1 MPLGVEPPEFVP
13 IGFYS
18 DVNAAF
24 EEALVIL
31 AMGLAC
37 QVEDDPAGGY
47 ALFADP
53 AEAERIHAELACYQ
67 QEQSAPLPVVVTLKD
82 YPAGSVLTALW
93 IVALCWSFR
102 MQETMPG
109 WVAGGVSS
117 PDGLFDRGEW
127 WRPFTALFLH
137 ADLAHLASNVASG
150 VLFATWVCR
159 SIGPLLGWVLILLAG
174 TLGNAVNAA
183 THRGEGFSSL
193 GASTAVFGALGI
205 LTGFAVFQTI
215 REHSGLRNFRYL
227 LPFGCGMV
235 LLSMMGVGSDPR
247 TDVTGHVCGFLAG
260 GLLGLAAG
268 RRGKPQP
275 QPQSD

>member
-1 MPLGVEPPEFVP
+1 MP

-37 QVEDDPAGGY
+37 QVEADPAGGY

-53 AEAERIHAELACYQ
+53 DEAERIHAELACYQ

-82 YPAGSVLTALW
+82 YASGSVLTALW
-93 IVALCWSFR
+93 ILALCWSFW
-102 MQETMPG
+102 MQETTPG

-117 PDGLFDRGEW
+117 PEKLFDRGEW

-137 ADLAHLASNVASG
+137 ADLAHLFSNVASG
-150 VLFATWVCR
+150 VLFGTWVCR
-159 SIGPLLGWVLILLAG
+159 SIGPLLGWVLMLLAG

-183 THRGEGFSSL
+183 THRNEGFSSL

-205 LTGFAVFQTI
+205 LTGFAVFQSI
-215 REHSGLRNFRYL
+215 RNHSGLKNFRYL
-227 LPFGCGMV
+227 LPLGCGLV
-235 LLSMMGVGSDPR
+235 LLAWMGVGSDPR
-247 TDVTGHVCGFLAG
+247 TDVTGHACGFLVG
-260 GLLGLAAG
+260 GLLGLASG
-268 RRGKPQP
+268 RRGQP
-275 QPQSD
+275 QGVL